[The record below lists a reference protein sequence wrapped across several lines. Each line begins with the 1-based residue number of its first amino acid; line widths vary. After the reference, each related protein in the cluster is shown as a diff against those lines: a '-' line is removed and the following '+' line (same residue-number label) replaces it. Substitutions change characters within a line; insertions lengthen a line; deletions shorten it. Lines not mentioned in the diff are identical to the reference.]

1 MTLSNIASV
10 LKSRLNTSENIKAL
24 DGFEPNTH
32 YRFRILE
39 DEGEYKGAD
48 RDGNEITK
56 YINGIL
62 VYLGDDKNISGSYQ
76 TLIWTETASA
86 RLDLLVPDIDLERI
100 NNVGERETLEG
111 ELRQVLDSAFGSPY
125 VGGSTSNTTYT
136 FSYAST
142 GEKDIRE
149 AVGNSLTLTV
159 FINTYTV
166 NGGVSS
172 SQYYITLN
180 GTVIHPIKLDISRT
194 STQFGYVRSDNENSA
209 SKVRNEGTSLVI
221 GVTKPVTGDALD
233 DLIADYILTEDNEPF
248 TITLSMNGRSRE
260 LKVAFSD
267 AADCSEAFTVASTTC
282 TLVEYLDI

>member
-10 LKSRLNTSENIKAL
+10 LEAKLNTGKNIEAL

-32 YRFRILE
+32 YRFHIYE
-39 DEGEYKGAD
+39 DDGEYKGAD

-56 YINGIL
+56 YINCTL

-100 NNVGERETLEG
+100 NNAGERETFEG
-111 ELRQVLDSAFGSPY
+111 VLRQVLDSAFRMPY
-125 VGGSTSNTTYT
+125 VEGATSNTTYT

-166 NGGVSS
+166 SGGVSS
-172 SQYYITLN
+172 AQYYITLN
-180 GTVIHPIKLDISRT
+180 GTDIRPIKLDISRT
-194 STQFGYVRSDNENSA
+194 ATQGGYVRSDNENAA
-209 SKVRNEGTSLVI
+209 SKVRNEGTSLII
-221 GVTKPVTGDALD
+221 GLTKPVTGDSLD
-233 DLIADYILTEDNEPF
+233 DLIANYILFEDNEPF
-248 TITLSMNGRSRE
+248 TITLYMNGRSRE
-260 LKVAFSD
+260 LKVTFSD

-282 TLVEYLDI
+282 TLVEHLDI